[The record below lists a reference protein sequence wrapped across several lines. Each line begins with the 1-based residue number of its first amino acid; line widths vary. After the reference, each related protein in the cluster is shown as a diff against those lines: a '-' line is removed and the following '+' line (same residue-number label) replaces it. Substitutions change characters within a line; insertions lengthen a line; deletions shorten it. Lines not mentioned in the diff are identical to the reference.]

1 MTEQTPN
8 VGKKGLLFVVS
19 GPSGVGKTTLIEMF
33 LKEDQ
38 DSAFSISYTT
48 RQRRKFETDGED
60 YYFVDADTFKKMVE
74 KDYFLEWET
83 VHGYLYGTPKKE
95 VFETLQK
102 GTDIFLDID
111 VKGAISVK
119 EKYPDACLIFIESP
133 SKEALI
139 KRLSSRGEKEID
151 LRMRRVEEELE
162 KKYLFQYFVINDKL
176 SNAYGDFKRIIET
189 VRGLNGKDN
198 R

>member
-1 MTEQTPN
+1 MEQTPN

-19 GPSGVGKTTLIEMF
+19 GPSGVGKTTLIKMF

-38 DSAFSISYTT
+38 DSVFSISYTT
-48 RQRRKFETDGED
+48 RQRRKFETDRED

-111 VKGAISVK
+111 VRGAISVK

-139 KRLSSRGEKEID
+139 KRLSSRGEKAID

>member
-1 MTEQTPN
+1 MEQTPN

-38 DSAFSISYTT
+38 DSVFSISYTT
-48 RQRRKFETDGED
+48 RQRRKFETDRED

-111 VKGAISVK
+111 VRGAISVK

-139 KRLSSRGEKEID
+139 KRLSSRGEKAID

>member
-1 MTEQTPN
+1 MMEHTPN

-33 LKEDQ
+33 LTEDQ

-48 RQRRKFETDGED
+48 RQRRKFETGGED

-74 KDYFLEWET
+74 KDYLLEWET
-83 VHGYLYGTPKKE
+83 VHGYLYGTPKEE

-139 KRLSSRGEKEID
+139 RRLSSRGEKEID

-162 KKYLFQYFVINDKL
+162 KKYLFQYFVINDRL

-198 R
+198 C